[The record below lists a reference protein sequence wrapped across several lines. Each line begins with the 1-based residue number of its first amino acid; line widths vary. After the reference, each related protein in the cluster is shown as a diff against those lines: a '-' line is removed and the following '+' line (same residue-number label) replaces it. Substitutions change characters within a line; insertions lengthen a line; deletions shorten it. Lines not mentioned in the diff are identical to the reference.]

1 MTKPKTIEEIL
12 KWMDKNITYPNYA
25 DFKSEKR
32 AKQTLNENRN
42 LNCSDRV
49 R

>member
-25 DFKSEKR
+25 DFKSEK
-32 AKQTLNENRN
+32 AKQILNENRN